1 AVVGVVVMMWIR
13 WTLPRLRID
22 QVMTVCLKY
31 CVPLAAIFFIGALLW
46 KLYEVPFVNDLAP
59 HQGKH
64 LADVRESWVLE
75 RNAVGELPPAKA
87 TPATPPVK
95 PAHPAAANSEPVAVA
110 PASPEV
116 QP

>member
-1 AVVGVVVMMWIR
+1 MMWIR

-31 CVPLAAIFFIGALLW
+31 CVPLAAMFFIGALLW
-46 KLYEVPFVNDLAP
+46 KLNEVPFINDIVP

-75 RNAVGELPPAKA
+75 KNAVGSAPVKEA
-87 TPATPPVK
+87 TPAKEAVPAK
-95 PAHPAAANSEPVAVA
+95 PAHPATVPGEPIAATTGEGVKP
-110 PASPEV
+110 
-116 QP
+116 